1 MSVALL
7 AAAAYL
13 TKSLIHKD
21 VKLDEL
27 TGHIKKAHEYSG
39 LDKENFYGFITN
51 FNLYKEWIHDVELA
65 STFLYK
71 SLEHLEN
78 IGLMTEFQEEISE
91 LAKIIGYF
99 AEKEI
104 MNAAINKNTAFH
116 PKYLNSRL

>member
-13 TKSLIHKD
+13 AKSLIHKD
-21 VKLDEL
+21 IKLDEL
-27 TGHIKKAHEYSG
+27 TEHVKKAHEYSG

-51 FNLYKEWIHDVELA
+51 FNLYKIAIHDVDLA
-65 STFLYK
+65 SNFLYK
-71 SLEHLEN
+71 SLDHLEN

-99 AEKEI
+99 AEKEL
-104 MNAAINKNTAFH
+104 MNVSINKNAAFH

>member
-21 VKLDEL
+21 VELDSL
-27 TGHIKKAHEYSG
+27 TQHIKKAHEYSG

-65 STFLYK
+65 SNFLYK

>member
-13 TKSLIHKD
+13 AKSLIHKD
-21 VKLDEL
+21 VHLDSL
-27 TGHIKKAHEYSG
+27 TEHIKKAHEYSG

-51 FNLYKEWIHDVELA
+51 FNLYKGCINDVDLA
-65 STFLYK
+65 SNFLYK

-78 IGLMTEFQEEISE
+78 IGIMTEFQEEIAE
-91 LAKIIGYF
+91 LSKIIGYF

-104 MNAAINKNTAFH
+104 MNVAINKNTAFH